1 MDGNDSNEADDTSD
15 QSDRDL
21 KRGVIDSS
29 MSSIQINRDLTP
41 CKLAVEK
48 KPSPRGG
55 KQEMITATLKQV
67 LQQVN
72 WLNVQYTDQ

>member
-1 MDGNDSNEADDTSD
+1 MDGNDGNEADDTSD
-15 QSDRDL
+15 QSDLDL

-41 CKLAVEK
+41 CKLAAEK

-55 KQEMITATLKQV
+55 KQEMITATLKKV
-67 LQQVN
+67 
-72 WLNVQYTDQ
+72 